1 MSRVSMLITV
11 SSRKKISEFV
21 KLYEKYQ
28 IESGTISLGR
38 GTAASEVLDYLGLE
52 DEEKGIFFSVI
63 TENTWKKL
71 QKGLQKEL
79 QIDIPGTGIAFT
91 VPLSSIGGKRT
102 LAFFLDGQEFEKEEE
117 TELKDAKHEL
127 IIAIANYGYTTK
139 VMEAA
144 RTGGATG
151 GTVLH
156 GKGVGMKRA
165 EQFLGV
171 SLVSEKEVI
180 FIVSKKEE
188 KNAIMNAI
196 MEKTG
201 IGTKA
206 GAIVFSLPV
215 TETAGLRLLEDQ

>member
-28 IESGTISLGR
+28 IEAGTISLGR

-102 LAFFLDGQEFEKEEE
+102 LAFFLNGQEFEKEEE

-201 IGTKA
+201 I
-206 GAIVFSLPV
+206 
-215 TETAGLRLLEDQ
+215 

>member
-1 MSRVSMLITV
+1 MNRVLMLVTI

-21 KLYEKYQ
+21 KFYKTYQ
-28 IESGTISLGR
+28 VETGTISLGR
-38 GTAASEVLDYLGLE
+38 GTASSEVLDCLGME

-63 TENTWKKL
+63 TEPTWQKL
-71 QKGLQKEL
+71 QKGLRKEMK
-79 QIDIPGTGIAFT
+79 IDIPGTGIAFT

-215 TETAGLRLLEDQ
+215 TETAGLRLLEEL

>member
-1 MSRVSMLITV
+1 MNRVLMLVTI

-21 KLYEKYQ
+21 KFYKTYQ
-28 IESGTISLGR
+28 VETGTISLGR
-38 GTAASEVLDYLGLE
+38 GTASSEVLDYLGME

-63 TENTWKKL
+63 TEPTWQKL
-71 QKGLQKEL
+71 QKGLRKEMK
-79 QIDIPGTGIAFT
+79 IDIPGTGIAFT

-215 TETAGLRLLEDQ
+215 TETAGLRLLEEL

>member
-28 IESGTISLGR
+28 IEAGTISLGR

-71 QKGLQKEL
+71 RKGLQKEL

-215 TETAGLRLLEDQ
+215 TETAGLRLLEEQ

>member
-28 IESGTISLGR
+28 IEAGTISLGR

-127 IIAIANYGYTTK
+127 IIAIANYGYTIK

>member
-28 IESGTISLGR
+28 IEAGTISLGR

-63 TENTWKKL
+63 TEDTWKKL

-215 TETAGLRLLEDQ
+215 TETAGLRLLEEL

>member
-28 IESGTISLGR
+28 IEAGTISLGR

-102 LAFFLDGQEFEKEEE
+102 LAFFLNGQEFEKEEE

>member
-1 MSRVSMLITV
+1 MSRVLMLVTI

-21 KLYEKYQ
+21 KFYKTHRVET
-28 IESGTISLGR
+28 GTISLGR
-38 GTAASEVLDYLGLE
+38 GTASSEVLDCLGME

-63 TENTWKKL
+63 TETTWRKL
-71 QKGLQKEL
+71 QKGLRKEMK
-79 QIDIPGTGIAFT
+79 IDIPGTGIAFT

-117 TELKDAKHEL
+117 TELMDAKHEL

-215 TETAGLRLLEDQ
+215 TETAGLRLLEEL

>member
-1 MSRVSMLITV
+1 MSRVSMLITI

-21 KLYEKYQ
+21 KFYETWQ
-28 IESGTISLGR
+28 VNAGTISLGR

-52 DEEKGIFFSVI
+52 DEEKGVFFALV
-63 TENTWKKL
+63 TDAVWQKL
-71 QKGLQKEL
+71 KKGLQKEL

-91 VPLSSIGGKRT
+91 IPLSSIGGKRT

-117 TELKDAKHEL
+117 AELTDAKHEL

-144 RTGGATG
+144 RSGGATG

-180 FIVSKKEE
+180 LIVSKKEE
-188 KNAIMNAI
+188 KHAIMNAI

-215 TETAGLRLLEDQ
+215 TGTAGLRLLEEM

>member
-28 IESGTISLGR
+28 IEAGTISLGR

>member
-28 IESGTISLGR
+28 IEAGTISLGR

-102 LAFFLDGQEFEKEEE
+102 LAFFLNGQEFEKEEE

-215 TETAGLRLLEDQ
+215 TETAGLRLLEEL

>member
-28 IESGTISLGR
+28 IEAGTISLGR

-63 TENTWKKL
+63 TEDTWKKL

-215 TETAGLRLLEDQ
+215 TETAGLRLLEEQ

>member
-1 MSRVSMLITV
+1 MNRVLMLVTI

-21 KLYEKYQ
+21 KFYKTHHVET
-28 IESGTISLGR
+28 GTISLGR
-38 GTAASEVLDYLGLE
+38 GTASSEVLDCLGME

-63 TENTWKKL
+63 TEPTWQKL
-71 QKGLQKEL
+71 QKGLRKEMK
-79 QIDIPGTGIAFT
+79 IDIPGTGIAFT

-117 TELKDAKHEL
+117 TELMDAKHEL

-215 TETAGLRLLEDQ
+215 TETAGLRLLEEL

>member
-28 IESGTISLGR
+28 IEAGTISLGR

-215 TETAGLRLLEDQ
+215 TETAGLRLLEEQ

>member
-1 MSRVSMLITV
+1 MSRVSMLITI

-21 KLYEKYQ
+21 KFYKKYQ
-28 IESGTISLGR
+28 VEAGTISLGR
-38 GTAASEVLDYLGLE
+38 GTATSEVLDYLGLE
-52 DEEKGIFFSVI
+52 DEEKGVHVSLV
-63 TENTWKKL
+63 TEHTWQEL
-71 QKGLQKEL
+71 RKGLQKEL
-79 QIDIPGTGIAFT
+79 QIDVPGTGIAFT

-102 LAFFLDGQEFEKEEE
+102 LAFFVNGQEFEKEEE
-117 TELKDAKHEL
+117 DEVKDVKHEL

-144 RTGGATG
+144 RSGGATG

-180 FIVSKKEE
+180 LIVSKKEE

-196 MEKTG
+196 MEKAG

-206 GAIVFSLPV
+206 GTIAFSLPV
-215 TETAGLRLLEDQ
+215 TGTAGLRLLEE

>member
-28 IESGTISLGR
+28 IEAGTISLGR

-63 TENTWKKL
+63 TEDTWKKL

-215 TETAGLRLLEDQ
+215 TDTAGLRLLEEQ